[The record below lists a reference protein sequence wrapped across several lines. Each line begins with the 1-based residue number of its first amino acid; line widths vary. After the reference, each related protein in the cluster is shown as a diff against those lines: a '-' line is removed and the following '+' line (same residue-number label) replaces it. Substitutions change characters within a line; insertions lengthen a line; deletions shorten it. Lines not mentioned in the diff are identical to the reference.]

1 MALLEVSAMRV
12 PTLTDNIQLQRL
24 RAQREQERYSQ
35 RDMDAYLEEVM
46 KAARV
51 SRNPQ
56 VFQ

>member
-1 MALLEVSAMRV
+1 MRV
-12 PTLTDNIQLQRL
+12 PALSDNIQLQRL
-24 RAQREQERYSQ
+24 RAQRELQRYSQ

-46 KAARV
+46 KAAKV